1 MKSTNSFATGFSLSN
16 MLYHKIMFDLADNIK
31 EADAGKR
38 ELFIVHTGDLVGAD
52 DDTWNLIDG
61 CRMVASVK
69 DDVTDEH
76 GDTYV
81 GFNGDGAIASLSL
94 QVHADDPDQFNIV
107 ISFTPIKTHVVI
119 RINIV
124 DGEWN
129 LVMDICDDD
138 GNPINKHDAD
148 GDIKLFTDIVFTTC
162 RDFLRTAVDRP
173 VTIKSFDSEED
184 DDNDG

>member
-38 ELFIVHTGDLVGAD
+38 ELFIVHTGHLVGAEGN
-52 DDTWNLIDG
+52 TWNLIDG

-81 GFNGDGAIASLSL
+81 GFNDDGTIASLSL
-94 QVHADDPDQFNIV
+94 QEHVEDPDKFNIV
-107 ISFTPIKTHVVI
+107 ISFKPIKTHVII

-124 DGEWN
+124 DREWK
-129 LVMDICDDD
+129 LAMDVYDYD
-138 GNPINKHDAD
+138 GNPINQHDTD

-162 RDFLRTAVDRP
+162 RDFIRTTVDRP
-173 VTIKSFDSEED
+173 VTIASFDSEEE
-184 DDNDG
+184 

>member
-38 ELFIVHTGDLVGAD
+38 ELFIVHTGDLVGAEGN
-52 DDTWNLIDG
+52 TWNLIDG

-81 GFNGDGAIASLSL
+81 GFNDDGTIASLSL
-94 QVHADDPDQFNIV
+94 QENADDPDRFNIV
-107 ISFTPIKTHVVI
+107 ISFKPIKTHVIV

-124 DGEWN
+124 DREWK
-129 LVMDICDDD
+129 LAMDVYDYD
-138 GNPINKHDAD
+138 GNPINQHDAD
-148 GDIKLFTDIVFTTC
+148 GDIKLFTDIVLTTC
-162 RDFLRTAVDRP
+162 RDFLRTTIDRP
-173 VTIKSFDSEED
+173 VTIKSFESEDE
-184 DDNDG
+184 DNDG